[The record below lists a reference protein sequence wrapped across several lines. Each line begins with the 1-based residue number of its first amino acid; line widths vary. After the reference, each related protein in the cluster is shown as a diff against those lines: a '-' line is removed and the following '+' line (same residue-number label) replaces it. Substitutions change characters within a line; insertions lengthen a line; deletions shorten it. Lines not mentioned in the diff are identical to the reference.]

1 MHLRKQGGM
10 ALRFLSSLAGLQ
22 AGVLGGVL
30 VIVWLAVA
38 AAWGPQPWWAHL
50 NLLGSTFYGEAA
62 FERGFGRI
70 TLAGAAF
77 QIVIAGVYGL
87 LYGLLTPEFRSR
99 WRAMLFGIA
108 AGVALYYILNDYL
121 WRRTSPWVV
130 LYAPGRIMVL
140 AYFFYGFILGWHP
153 RFLRRLRQHL
163 QEGGVAPGHTGPT
176 A

>member
-10 ALRFLSSLAGLQ
+10 ALRFLSSLAGFQ
-22 AGVLGGVL
+22 AGVLGGTL
-30 VIVWLAVA
+30 VIAWLAVTA
-38 AAWGPQPWWAHL
+38 IWRLQPWWVHL

-77 QIVIAGVYGL
+77 QIVIAGLYGL
-87 LYGLLTPEFRSR
+87 LYGLVTPEFRTR
-99 WRAMLFGIA
+99 WRAMLFGMA
-108 AGVALYYILNDYL
+108 AGAALYYILNDYV

-130 LYAPGRIMVL
+130 LYAPDRIMVL
-140 AYFFYGFILGWHP
+140 GYFLYGLVLGLHP
-153 RFLRRLRQHL
+153 RFLRRLRHHL
-163 QEGGVAPGHTGPT
+163 QEGASAPGST